1 MRLSTK
7 KQQTLLTLSVLLG
20 LSSPVYAQDIQN
32 NDVINTPD
40 VVVTAT
46 RTQEEVKAVPQTVEV
61 ITKEDI
67 EQLGATDIYSALKL
81 ATNVDVS
88 QIGAGHRLMVR
99 GKNAGALVLLDGRRI
114 SNEYSSMTRGAF
126 DLDKIKRQIGYVS
139 DDENKFLKLKAIEY
153 LNFVCDMYDISQKER
168 RDRILTLSRRFNIE
182 KDLNTMMDKF
192 SKGMK
197 QKIMI
202 IASLLHMPK
211 VWILDEPFTGLDP
224 ATSYELKTLMKE
236 YAEKGNIV
244 ILSSHILEIVENLC
258 DKVLLIKKGKNL
270 YYGNLSDLKKKYRL
284 KNNLEEIYME
294 VFKDEEV
301 NSFSKK

>member
-1 MRLSTK
+1 MIILKNVSKKYKDFLAVDNLNIEVEDGNIVALVGPNGAGKSSTINMLIG
-7 KQQTLLTLSVLLG
+7 TSIISEGEISINGLSVE
-20 LSSPVYAQDIQN
+20 
-32 NDVINTPD
+32 
-40 VVVTAT
+40 
-46 RTQEEVKAVPQTVEV
+46 R
-61 ITKEDI
+61 
-67 EQLGATDIYSALKL
+67 
-81 ATNVDVS
+81 
-88 QIGAGHRLMVR
+88 
-99 GKNAGALVLLDGRRI
+99 
-114 SNEYSSMTRGAF
+114 

-153 LNFVCDMYDISQKER
+153 LNFVCDMYDISEKER
-168 RDRILTLSRRFNIE
+168 RDRILTLSKKFNIE

-224 ATSYELKTLMKE
+224 ATSHELKNYMKE

-258 DKVLLIKKGKNL
+258 NKVLLIKKGKTL
-270 YYGNLSDLKKKYRL
+270 YYGSLSDLKKKYRL
-284 KNNLEEIYME
+284 KTNLEEIYME
-294 VFKDEEV
+294 VFEDEEV